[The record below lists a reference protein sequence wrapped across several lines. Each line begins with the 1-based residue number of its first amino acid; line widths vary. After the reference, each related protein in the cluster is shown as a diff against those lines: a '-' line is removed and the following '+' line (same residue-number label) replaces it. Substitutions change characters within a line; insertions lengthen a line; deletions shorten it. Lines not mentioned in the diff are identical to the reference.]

1 MNSPVRNLLLERLP
15 RFVVALAA
23 AGILAL
29 GAFGAHGAQKVLPIT
44 MLINQSPWFDGFQ
57 RLVELYEKETG
68 NKIELD
74 VTPYV
79 GVLEK
84 MRNSVRAPKGTYDLV
99 NVTHFWLGELYD
111 GGFLTP
117 IHEIDPSFKL
127 DKEVVTYDDTI
138 FWDAKK
144 NTFDS
149 KTGILMGLPINGN
162 VQVLYYRAD
171 LYKKHG
177 LKLPETWAELLA
189 NARKLHNPPR
199 VYGMV
204 QRGDRTAITFNFGP
218 YMFSHG
224 GSVFADPKGGDYTIV
239 LNSPANRKAIDF
251 YVELGKQAGH
261 PSVASMTQ
269 GKMIQLIATGK
280 AAHAIGVIAA
290 WGQLDNPDKSAV
302 VGKINAALIP
312 RSADGPHATSIG
324 HWVGG
329 IPSNISKQRQR
340 AAMEFLKWFLTYE
353 NQVKY
358 TEFGAVPVRADLLR
372 SDLVKQHKFRF
383 LEAFSE
389 NSKWGVNILPVKEGA
404 QINAIMDLRLNQVLT
419 GELSSIGALNK
430 AAREIHDIMR
440 KAGYKTGRIAD
451 LK

>member
-1 MNSPVRNLLLERLP
+1 MKTRVRENRLSG
-15 RFVVALAA
+15 VLHSLAVLAA
-23 AGILAL
+23 AGVVAL
-29 GAFGAHGAQKVLPIT
+29 GASGAHAAQKVAPIT
-44 MLINQSPWFDGFQ
+44 MLINQSPWFEGFR

-68 NKIELD
+68 NKMELD

-99 NVTHFWLGELYD
+99 NITHFWLGELYD

-117 IHEIDPSFKL
+117 IHEIDPDFKL
-127 DKEVVTYDDTI
+127 DPEVITYDDTI
-138 FWDAKK
+138 FWNAKK

-149 KTGILMGLPINGN
+149 RTGILMGLPINGN
-162 VQVLYYRAD
+162 VQVLYYRSD

-177 LKLPETWAELLA
+177 LKLPETWDDLLA

-199 VYGMV
+199 IYGMV

-224 GSVFADPKGGDYTIV
+224 GSVFANPKAGDYTVV
-239 LNSPANRKAIDF
+239 LNSPANKKALDF
-251 YVELGKQAGH
+251 YVELGKKAGH
-261 PSVASMTQ
+261 PSVASITQ
-269 GKMIQLIATGK
+269 GQMIQLIATGK

-312 RSADGPHATSIG
+312 RSSDGPHATSIG

-329 IPSNISKQRQR
+329 IPSNISRQRQR

-372 SDLVKQHKFRF
+372 SELVKQHKFRF

-389 NSKWGVNILPVKEGA
+389 NSKHGVSILPVKEGA

-419 GELSSIGALNK
+419 GELSSADALNK
-430 AAREIHDIMR
+430 AAEATYGIMR
-440 KAGYKTGRIAD
+440 KADYKTGRIPD